1 MTATSERSGKR
12 FIVAKQQQQQ
22 QQPPQQPQPQP
33 QPQQPQ
39 QQTPPWNS
47 DGPPVNLEFLRN
59 IVLGYIE
66 KTGDRS
72 RLLPV
77 LAELLQFSESD
88 VLRVQQRSAGW
99 AGTLGW
105 R

>member
-1 MTATSERSGKR
+1 MKEQIRALDAAR
-12 FIVAKQQQQQ
+12 KQQQLT
-22 QQPPQQPQPQP
+22 PQTPQTP
-33 QPQQPQ
+33 
-39 QQTPPWNS
+39 QTPPWNS
-47 DGPPVNLEFLRN
+47 DDPAVNLEFLRN

-66 KTGDRS
+66 NSGDRS

-88 VLRVQQRSAGW
+88 VLRVQRRSAGW